1 MPVTDGCCVCAV
13 TTDNGRPP
21 HIITPLMGITSLLSS
36 DDEADTAVPVHYAR
50 GCSGVWCADDS
61 GFAAATA
68 AASSSDVVIACLGL
82 NPGTNA
88 PTGGAEGEMMDRTSL
103 GLLGMQEDL
112 LKALVATG
120 TPVIVVLLNVR
131 AHTLSCSRCQNAM
144 AEVSW

>member
-1 MPVTDGCCVCAV
+1 
-13 TTDNGRPP
+13 
-21 HIITPLMGITSLLSS
+21 MGITSLLSS
-36 DDEADTAVPVHYAR
+36 DDEGSADTAVPVRYAR

-68 AASSSDVVIACLGL
+68 AAASSDVVIACLGL
-82 NPGTNA
+82 NPGTNG

-131 AHTLSCSRCQNAM
+131 AHPPS
-144 AEVSW
+144 VSDYFDLLW